1 LSILAK
7 SEILRLIHEGV
18 IEIDPFDESFVS
30 AGSVDLRVGDTFESF
45 REDVELFQIRDGA
58 DYSNALREHVVA
70 PGGYYLLRPGHAAL
84 AKTIER
90 VRLPESICAWIGG
103 RSRFARVGLV
113 VHITASF
120 VHPGVN
126 NRQVLEL
133 YNASSLPMAIH
144 PGTRLCQ
151 LIFQETKGSGRYEGI
166 FRNQ

>member
-1 LSILAK
+1 MSILAK
-7 SEILRLIHEGV
+7 NEILRLIREGV
-18 IEIDPFDESFVS
+18 IEIDPFDESTVS
-30 AGSVDLRVGDTFESF
+30 AGSVDLRVGDTFQSF
-45 REDVELFQIRDGA
+45 REDLEVFHIRDSS
-58 DYSNALREHVVA
+58 DYSGALREQTIPA
-70 PGGYYLLRPGHAAL
+70 GGYFLLRPGHAAL

-90 VRLPESICAWIGG
+90 VRLPDHICAWIGG

-133 YNASSLPMAIH
+133 YNASPLPMAIH

-151 LIFQETKGSGRYEGI
+151 LIFQETKGQGRYDGI
-166 FRNQ
+166 FSEQ

>member
-7 SEILRLIHEGV
+7 SEILRLIHDGV

-30 AGSVDLRVGDTFESF
+30 AGSVDLRVGSTFQAF
-45 REDVELFQIRDGA
+45 REEVELFHIRDDA
-58 DYSNALREHVVA
+58 DYSGALREHQVPA
-70 PGGYYLLRPGHAAL
+70 GGYFLLRPGHAAL

-90 VRLPESICAWIGG
+90 VRLPENICAWIGG

-133 YNASSLPMAIH
+133 YNASPLPMAIH

-151 LIFQETKGSGRYEGI
+151 LIFQETKGEGRYDGL
-166 FRNQ
+166 FSHQ

>member
-1 LSILAK
+1 MSILAK
-7 SEILRLIHEGV
+7 NEILRLIREGI
-18 IEIDPFDESFVS
+18 IEIDPFDESSVG
-30 AGSVDLRVGDTFESF
+30 AGSVDLRVGDTFQYF
-45 REDVELFQIRDGA
+45 REDIELFQIRDGA
-58 DYSNALREHVVA
+58 DYSDALREQKVP

-90 VRLPESICAWIGG
+90 VRLPENICAWIGG

-151 LIFQETKGSGRYEGI
+151 LSFQETKGQGRYEGI
-166 FRNQ
+166 FRDQ